1 MTTSNKT
8 LLTSNLEYATVLV
21 NAARLKALSD
31 TCHALAK
38 VREEIENQLEIARA
52 EMRELNREQPEGYKY
67 VEVPLLM
74 EKES

>member
-8 LLTSNLEYATVLV
+8 LLTSNLENATILV
-21 NAARLKALSD
+21 NAARLKALAD

-52 EMRELNREQPEGYKY
+52 EMRELNKEQPEGYKY

-74 EKES
+74 QKES

>member
-8 LLTSNLEYATVLV
+8 LLTSNLENATILV

-52 EMRELNREQPEGYKY
+52 EMRELNKEQPEEYKY

>member
-1 MTTSNKT
+1 MTTSDKT
-8 LLTSNLEYATVLV
+8 LLTSNLENATILV

-52 EMRELNREQPEGYKY
+52 EMRELNKEQPEGYKS
-67 VEVPLLM
+67 VEVPLLLP
-74 EKES
+74 KES

>member
-1 MTTSNKT
+1 MTASNKT
-8 LLTSNLEYATVLV
+8 LLPSNLENATILV

-52 EMRELNREQPEGYKY
+52 EMRELNKEQPEGYKY

-74 EKES
+74 QKES

>member
-8 LLTSNLEYATVLV
+8 LLTSNLEYATILV

>member
-1 MTTSNKT
+1 MTASNKT
-8 LLTSNLEYATVLV
+8 LLTSNLENATILV

-52 EMRELNREQPEGYKY
+52 EMRELNKEQPEGYKY

-74 EKES
+74 QKES

>member
-1 MTTSNKT
+1 MTTSNK
-8 LLTSNLEYATVLV
+8 LNLEYATILV

>member
-52 EMRELNREQPEGYKY
+52 EMRELNKEQPEGYKY

-74 EKES
+74 QKES

>member
-1 MTTSNKT
+1 MTNSNKT

>member
-1 MTTSNKT
+1 MTTSNK
-8 LLTSNLEYATVLV
+8 LNLEYATILV

-52 EMRELNREQPEGYKY
+52 EMRELNKEQPEGYKY

-74 EKES
+74 QKES

>member
-8 LLTSNLEYATVLV
+8 LLTSNLENATILV

-52 EMRELNREQPEGYKY
+52 EMRKLNREQPEGYKY

-74 EKES
+74 QKES